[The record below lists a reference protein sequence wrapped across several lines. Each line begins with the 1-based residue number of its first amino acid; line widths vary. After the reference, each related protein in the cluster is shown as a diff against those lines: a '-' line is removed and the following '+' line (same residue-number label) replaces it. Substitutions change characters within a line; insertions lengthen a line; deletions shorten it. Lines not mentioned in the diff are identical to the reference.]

1 MTIVVN
7 LFAALF
13 VVLAVLMLWSYR
25 RLRHYGLIVMAITYG
40 AAGGLAF
47 GLNHWWPLVAGFVM
61 VWVLKLLGINPD
73 ADLLLSRGES
83 NERQD
88 G

>member
-25 RLRHYGLIVMAITYG
+25 RLRHYGLIVMAIAYG

-47 GLNHWWPLVAGFVM
+47 SLNHWWPLLAGFAM
-61 VWVLKLLGINPD
+61 VWALKLIGINPD
-73 ADLLLSRGES
+73 VDLQVPPEES
-83 NERQD
+83 SERKE